1 MIEKIYTSV
10 TALLIMLLCMFSSVF
25 AQSPDDAYRIETF
38 SVNDLPTVQIETS
51 GGSIKTIGHAENSVR
66 VEMYVRRSNRYYS
79 PSDTDLDDFE
89 INISQSGNTVTASAE
104 RENSGI
110 GGWFTNNHNFSI
122 SFVVYTPSESIVNG
136 GTSGGSVSAE
146 NITHTLHLR
155 TSGGSVKADKVS
167 GEVSLRTSGGSISL
181 TDSDG
186 TIDARTSGGSI
197 NLDRT
202 YGNINVRTSGGGIRV
217 TDSGGTLSA
226 RTSGGSIR
234 ADLGEVTGD
243 LDLRTSGGSIRIH
256 VPGEAGYDLNLRGNR
271 VNVDLVNFTGSSE
284 RNSIEGSMNG
294 GGYKITARTSGGS
307 VNLDFI

>member
-1 MIEKIYTSV
+1 MIEKIYTSI
-10 TALLIMLLCMFSSVF
+10 TALLVLLLCMFSSAF

-38 SVNDLPTVQIETS
+38 SVDNLPTVQIETS
-51 GGSIKTIGHAENSVR
+51 GGSINTIGHSENSVR
-66 VEMYVRRSNRYYS
+66 VEMYVRRNNRYYS

-89 INISQSGNTVTASAE
+89 INISQSANTVTVSAE

-110 GGWFTNNHNFSI
+110 GGWFNNNRNFSI

-136 GTSGGSVSAE
+136 STSGGSVSAE
-146 NITHTLHLR
+146 NIVHTLNL
-155 TSGGSVKADKVS
+155 
-167 GEVSLRTSGGSISL
+167 
-181 TDSDG
+181 
-186 TIDARTSGGSI
+186 RTSGGSI
-197 NLDRT
+197 NLDQT

-217 TDSGGTLSA
+217 TDSGGALSA

-243 LDLRTSGGSIRIH
+243 LDLRTSGGSIRIN
-256 VPGEAGYDLNLRGNR
+256 VPGETGCDLNLRGNR